1 MHSDLLQ
8 FHFGPIACI
17 EKSRVSSPC
26 PGSAAVAESCDDLVV
41 VVVAMVEYLQDGVCP
56 NLQ

>member
-8 FHFGPIACI
+8 LEPIVSI
-17 EKSRVSSPC
+17 EKFRVSSPC
-26 PGSAAVAESCDDLVV
+26 PGSAAVAESRDDLVV
-41 VVVAMVEYLQDGVCP
+41 VVVAMLEYLQDGACP